1 MLLIEPSEVVKN
13 TKRDLQEEIRIQYQ
27 KDYDMKTLNVEEQY
41 HRYKWKLGQRRLH
54 KQSKTK

>member
-1 MLLIEPSEVVKN
+1 MLLTESSKVVKN

-27 KDYDMKTLNVEEQY
+27 KDYDMKTLNVEEQN

-54 KQSKTK
+54 K